1 MRSDRESTST
11 GPAGEGRNGG
21 GPGAR
26 GPGGTHPLDRGGLDR
41 EGQAAR
47 LKERV
52 YVTFTSL
59 AVVLALASH
68 AHDTTPGEA
77 VTTLLIA
84 VVGTLL
90 AVFVADFVSHIAV
103 HEAMPTADE
112 LRHMAAVSMGA
123 VTVLVLPLVFLGLAA
138 LDVWSVLGALRAS
151 AVALI
156 VSLVA
161 IGFLAVRRVKLPL
174 GQRLI
179 VLLAEAVLGLAVI
192 GLELLAHG

>member
-1 MRSDRESTST
+1 MATRRGTATAE
-11 GPAGEGRNGG
+11 GE
-21 GPGAR
+21 PGAR
-26 GPGGTHPLDRGGLDR
+26 A
-41 EGQAAR
+41 ER

-59 AVVLALASH
+59 AVVLALVSH

-77 VTTLLIA
+77 ATTLLIA

-90 AVFVADFVSHIAV
+90 AVFVADFVSHIAA
-103 HEAMPTADE
+103 HEAMPTSDE
-112 LRHMAAVSMGA
+112 LRHMAGVSMGA

-138 LDVWSVLGALRAS
+138 LDVWTVLAALRAS

-161 IGFLAVRRVKLPL
+161 IGFLAVRRVKLPV

>member
-1 MRSDRESTST
+1 MRADRGST
-11 GPAGEGRNGG
+11 GRGPVGNGRSGDGSGG
-21 GPGAR
+21 R

-41 EGQAAR
+41 EGRAER

-90 AVFVADFVSHIAV
+90 AVFVADFVSHIAA
-103 HEAMPTADE
+103 HEAMPTSDE

-123 VTVLVLPLVFLGLAA
+123 ITVLVLPLVFLGLAA
-138 LDVWSVLGALRAS
+138 LDVWTVLGALRAS